1 MSFRSVGDFGYS
13 SSSSTISATRHRFW
27 ASSHSSPS
35 LEAKAAY
42 SMILGSGIHKLLVG
56 ETKEENLKCRH
67 LCQLEGGRQ
76 VL

>member
-13 SSSSTISATRHRFW
+13 SSTTSATRHKFW
-27 ASSHSSPS
+27 ASSQSSPS

-67 LCQLEGGRQ
+67 LCKLEGGRQ